1 MTAGTLEAVARRA
14 WHAATPGTRA
24 LRAALVPAATAY
36 AAVVT
41 IRNRLYDTGWLRTR
55 RVPARVLSV
64 GNITVGGTGKTPA
77 ALWLAERLAA
87 RGWRVGI
94 VARGYRKRRRGIVV
108 VGKDGRPLVS
118 AADGG
123 DEAVMLARRFHGV
136 VVTGERRAEAA
147 AFACEQFALEAVV
160 LDDGFQHRA
169 LARDADLVLL
179 ADDAPPAWPLP
190 AGPLREPA
198 ASLARARALLSVTD
212 RSPTSWPGV
221 PLFRGHLHAVGLVR
235 ADGSGWSEE
244 PLSLLAGRE
253 VVAVAGVAH
262 PERFVETLA
271 ASGATVRRLVRFP
284 DHHAYESTDAAD
296 IAAAAVNGLVVTT
309 EKDLVKL
316 AEFPALTSV
325 RALRVELEVEDG
337 EALLDLLLQ
346 DETEVDSHRR
356 SG

>member
-1 MTAGTLEAVARRA
+1 MTAGMLEAVARRA
-14 WHAATPGTRA
+14 WLAATPGTRA

-41 IRNRLYDTGWLRTR
+41 IRNRLYDAGWLRSR
-55 RVPARVLSV
+55 RIPARVLSV
-64 GNITVGGTGKTPA
+64 GNIAVGGTGKTPA

-108 VGKDGRPLVS
+108 VGKDGHPLVS

-123 DEAVMLARRFHGV
+123 DEAVMLARRFRGV

-198 ASLARARALLSVTD
+198 AGLARARALLSLSERT
-212 RSPTSWPGV
+212 PTRWPGI
-221 PLFRGHLHAVGLVR
+221 PLFRGHLRPVGLVHPGG
-235 ADGSGWSEE
+235 AGWDEE

-262 PERFVETLA
+262 PERFVETLS

-284 DHHAYESTDAAD
+284 DHHAYDRNDAAD
-296 IAAAAVNGLVVTT
+296 IAAAAENTLVVTT

-316 AEFPALTSV
+316 AEFSALTSLRAV
-325 RALRVELEVEDG
+325 RIQLEVEDG
-337 EALLDLLLQ
+337 ERLLELLLK
-346 DETEVDSHRR
+346 DRVEVDSHRR